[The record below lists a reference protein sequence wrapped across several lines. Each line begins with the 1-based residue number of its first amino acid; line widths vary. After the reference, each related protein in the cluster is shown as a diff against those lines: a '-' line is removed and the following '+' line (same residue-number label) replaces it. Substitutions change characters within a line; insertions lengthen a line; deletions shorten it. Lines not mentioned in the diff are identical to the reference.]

1 MRGQLLDERSVAVQP
16 SLVRAL
22 GITRAIVL
30 QQIHWH
36 SREHHGE
43 ELSDGNEWVALP
55 LAKFSDETGLTIHQ
69 CRRAVDDLEE
79 REVILSTQPEGYI
92 RTKWYRVNLGHDLFV
107 SDCPS
112 GSSATSNRQSCPF
125 QVAPVPTPPYK
136 TSKNE
141 KNYGA
146 VEDSIAAAG
155 RKREQD
161 MEHTASMD
169 AEFSGP
175 TEAGREA
182 LAAIKAR
189 LRGGRPVEDVA

>member
-1 MRGQLLDERSVAVQP
+1 MTGQLLDERSVAVQP

-55 LAKFSDETGLTIHQ
+55 LAKFSDETGLSIDSV
-69 CRRAVDDLEE
+69 RKAVRDLEE
-79 REVILSTQPEGYI
+79 RAVILSTQPEGYV

-112 GSSATSNRQSCPF
+112 GKSAGSMRSNPRFEAAKSP
-125 QVAPVPTPPYK
+125 PLPYK
-136 TSKNE
+136 TSKTR
-141 KNYGA
+141 
-146 VEDSIAAAG
+146 VAAG
-155 RKREQD
+155 EEWRPPLGAQNLRDEDCAFCHGSGVRDDDTVCGCYLK
-161 MEHTASMD
+161 AS
-169 AEFSGP
+169 G
-175 TEAGREA
+175 
-182 LAAIKAR
+182 L
-189 LRGGRPVEDVA
+189 